1 MKVQNTSIYVGNN
14 GASIQNVLV
23 DGTSIQGGARR
34 SGSAKTVENRQE
46 GSVFGGNLNNV
57 ADSIAQ
63 KKQQAREQAMKIVGD
78 AWAGEQ
84 KIDADIEARRERIKE
99 LKNEIGACN
108 KEIQWFEEEAS
119 RLQEVYGVA
128 DDSKEQQDLELLTK
142 EIDAKIPGKNVSL
155 TKEEREQIAQIKA
168 DGLTEYQTRA
178 LELKELAGDY
188 EVQKYKLGKEI
199 EMENAIISATRIE
212 RLKSDPMG
220 DARKQADAVVEAA
233 SEEIVGMVMEA
244 GVEHVDEKLE
254 EQVEA
259 AKERAEEKEIQEER
273 LENIKEQKEETQ
285 ETVERSKKKQERVSE
300 EIVETSAEL
309 TDIDTKQA
317 EVQKE
322 LQEIMDKMKLLAEDI
337 KGAKVDELL

>member
-1 MKVQNTSIYVGNN
+1 MKIQNTSIYVGNDS
-14 GASIQNVLV
+14 ALIQNGVQQKKQALV
-23 DGTSIQGGARR
+23 KDNKPG
-34 SGSAKTVENRQE
+34 
-46 GSVFGGNLNNV
+46 GSVFGGNLNN
-57 ADSIAQ
+57 ATDPIAQ

-78 AWAGEQ
+78 TWAGEQ
-84 KIDADIEARRERIKE
+84 KIDADIEARRGRIRE
-99 LKNEIGACN
+99 LKEEIGACN
-108 KEIQWFEEEAS
+108 KEIQWFEEERT

-142 EIDAKIPGKNVSL
+142 EIDSKIPGKNVSL
-155 TKEEREQIAQIKA
+155 TKEEREQIARIKA
-168 DGLTEYQTRA
+168 GGLTEYQTRA

-188 EVQKYKLGKEI
+188 EVQKYKLSKEI
-199 EMENAIISATRIE
+199 ETENAIISATRIE

-220 DARKQADAVVEAA
+220 DARKQADAVLEAA

-244 GVEHVDEKLE
+244 GVEYVDEKLE

-273 LENIKEQKEETQ
+273 LENIKEQKEETL

-322 LQEIMDKMKLLAEDI
+322 LKEVMDKMKLLAEDI
-337 KGAKVDELL
+337 KGVKVDEMI